1 MRVDNQ
7 IIDSHCHLD
16 FLDEDEGIVIKRA
29 EEAGV
34 GSMLTIGT
42 SLNATEKI
50 ISIAEKN
57 TNVWCTIGTHP
68 HESSKELSPEN
79 LKKLETLAA
88 HPKVVGLGETGL
100 DFYYNNSDKASQI
113 KSFKNHIE
121 VAKKIDLPIVVH
133 SRSAEKETA
142 SMLNSASK
150 NEEIKGLIHCF
161 SGSKELAESVL
172 EIGFYISIS
181 GIVTFKNADALREIV
196 KKIPDER
203 LLVETDSPYLAPD
216 PMRGK
221 KNEPSFLTHTVDKIA
236 ELRNT
241 SSEKIAKITTNNF
254 FKLFQKA
261 KSTIE

>member
-1 MRVDNQ
+1 
-7 IIDSHCHLD
+7 
-16 FLDEDEGIVIKRA
+16 
-29 EEAGV
+29 
-34 GSMLTIGT
+34 
-42 SLNATEKI
+42 
-50 ISIAEKN
+50 
-57 TNVWCTIGTHP
+57 
-68 HESSKELSPEN
+68 
-79 LKKLETLAA
+79 
-88 HPKVVGLGETGL
+88 
-100 DFYYNNSDKASQI
+100 
-113 KSFKNHIE
+113 
-121 VAKKIDLPIVVH
+121 
-133 SRSAEKETA
+133 
-142 SMLNSASK
+142 MLNSASK